1 MNSEQRRVFVET
13 ETRSIHVFRV
23 FATPRRR
30 KTFRRG
36 TTRALAHA
44 RPRCS
49 RTRASLDPN
58 SDRDDVADGAPRCP
72 RARDRHLFV
81 PRAKTAMSRGSGRF
95 ASRANKRVA
104 RLPSA
109 PPPADPP
116 RLPAYFAPFETH
128 RRRSCRSGRPT
139 WRRPTP
145 RRCVPR
151 VSRDARHVDAPR
163 ERRTPTVAF
172 VPDPTPPPQWDGG
185 KGSHHPDYDPQAK
198 GNDVVKASR
207 ETEEL
212 LNAIV
217 KVRLVVTRDNLNV
230 DRSPSRSRTAAK
242 KPTVFFIF
250 SREPDSPPDVLFFAT
265 LTDAASP
272 RESSILSARADDP
285 RSCAE

>member
-1 MNSEQRRVFVET
+1 M
-13 ETRSIHVFRV
+13 
-23 FATPRRR
+23 
-30 KTFRRG
+30 
-36 TTRALAHA
+36 
-44 RPRCS
+44 
-49 RTRASLDPN
+49 
-58 SDRDDVADGAPRCP
+58 
-72 RARDRHLFV
+72 ARD
-81 PRAKTAMSRGSGRF
+81 SGRF
-95 ASRANKRVA
+95 ASRANEA
-104 RLPSA
+104 RRAPLLPH

-116 RLPAYFAPFETH
+116 RLRASFSPLQTH

-151 VSRDARHVDAPR
+151 VSRDARRHDSPR

-172 VPDPTPPPQWDGG
+172 VPDPTPPPPQWDGG

-217 KVRLVVTRDNLNV
+217 KVRPVVTRDILNI

-250 SREPDSPPDVLFFAT
+250 SREPDSSPDVLFFAT

-272 RESSILSARADDP
+272 RESSILCARADDP